1 MKFKNKEILLIDN
14 LKLHYAETGGFFKT
28 SNIIKAVDGVS
39 FRLISGETLGIVGE
53 SGSGKYSICRLILN
67 LLPKHLEKFLGLVK
81 I

>member
-39 FRLISGETLGIVGE
+39 FRLISGETLGIVGL
-53 SGSGKYSICRLILN
+53 SLIHISE
-67 LLPKHLEKFLGLVK
+67 PTRRRGMWVCGVWV
-81 I
+81 